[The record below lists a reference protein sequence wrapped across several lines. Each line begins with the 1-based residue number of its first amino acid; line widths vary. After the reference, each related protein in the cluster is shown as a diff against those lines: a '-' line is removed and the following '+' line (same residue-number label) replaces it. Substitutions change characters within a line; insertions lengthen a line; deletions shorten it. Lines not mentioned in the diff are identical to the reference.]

1 MMNDFDLLEQSNK
14 NKYGIGVE
22 CTLNNVK
29 GRFLNPNE
37 EELFFA
43 LLNFALDNISNKLPS
58 AEEVV
63 E

>member
-1 MMNDFDLLEQSNK
+1 MVNDFDLLEQSNK
-14 NKYGIGVE
+14 NKYGIGKE

-43 LLNFALDNISNKLPS
+43 LLNFALDNINNQIPVAK
-58 AEEVV
+58 EVV

>member
-1 MMNDFDLLEQSNK
+1 MMNDFDLLEQSK